1 LLLVGIPGL
10 LILAGLG
17 WFILGRRQR
26 PLIAESPTP
35 ADRRRDRIKMPQPV
49 EQLLAI
55 IPDPPPVAAPVT
67 AENNTVIS
75 LDVAEPVLNV
85 AEPAQ
90 PAEPTA

>member
-1 LLLVGIPGL
+1 
-10 LILAGLG
+10 
-17 WFILGRRQR
+17 
-26 PLIAESPTP
+26 
-35 ADRRRDRIKMPQPV
+35 MPQPV

-55 IPDPPPVAAPVT
+55 VPDPLPAAEPVT
-67 AENNTVIS
+67 AENTNTVIS